1 MNYSE
6 LTKTLND
13 AAGQSVSTLAEDER
27 AALLAACEDLKR
39 TLESP
44 LEATVRF
51 MFGVSLT
58 FFHDQMY
65 VLANFCRLIKPRC

>member
-13 AAGQSVSTLAEDER
+13 AASQSGSTPGEDER
-27 AALLAACEDLKR
+27 AALLAACENLKK

-44 LEATVRF
+44 LEATLRL
-51 MFGVSLT
+51 MFGVFLT
-58 FFHDQMY
+58 YFQRPC
-65 VLANFCRLIKPRC
+65 VGAG